1 MRVAMEGYARVM
13 FGVSAAANLLVSIS
27 ILAEWNA
34 LAPLLQL
41 DPVYGANLWLVY
53 FAGSMT
59 SLFGVAYLLIARDPR
74 TYRPCIAIFAAG
86 KVLAF
91 ACALAVW
98 LAGASSARWSLL
110 LSADIVFALLFIDYL
125 RRTAR

>member
-1 MRVAMEGYARVM
+1 MEAYARVL
-13 FGVSAAANLLVSIS
+13 FGVAGAVNLLVGASVL
-27 ILAEWNA
+27 LAWSS

-41 DPVYGANLWLVY
+41 DPVHGANLWLVY
-53 FAGSMT
+53 FSGSMIG
-59 SLFGVAYLLIARDPR
+59 LFGVVYLLIAHDPH

-91 ACALAVW
+91 ASALAVW
-98 LAGASSARWSLL
+98 LAGASSARLSLL
-110 LSADIVFALLFIDYL
+110 LVGDLVFAALFVDYL